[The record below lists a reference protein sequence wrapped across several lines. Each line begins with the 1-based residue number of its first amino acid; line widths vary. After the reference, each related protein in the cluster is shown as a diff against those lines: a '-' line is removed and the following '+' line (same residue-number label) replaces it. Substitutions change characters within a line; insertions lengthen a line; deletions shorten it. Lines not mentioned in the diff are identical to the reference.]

1 MISDV
6 KAAIVALLDGLN
18 IPNYESVPGRI
29 AVPSA
34 IVTPAPTWLESGEV
48 FGEYRVGYEVVIF
61 AGTATSQVMT
71 DQSAEFTV
79 QVLQA
84 VEDVPGLFP
93 GTVQAPALMEHGGVN
108 YLTSTITIYANT
120 TL

>member
-6 KAAIVALLDGLN
+6 KDAIVAVLDGLD

-34 IVTPAPTWLESGEV
+34 IVTPASTWLEGAEV
-48 FGEYRVGYEVVIF
+48 FGEYRVGYEVVLF

-71 DQSAEFTV
+71 DQTADFTV

-84 VEDVPGLFP
+84 VEALPGLYA
-93 GTVQAPALMEHGGVN
+93 GTVQAPQLMEHGGVN
-108 YLTSTITIYANT
+108 YLTSTVTVYGNT
-120 TL
+120 SL